1 MGLAS
6 GHGCQGPDAGQQE
19 GSDASQQEDNLR
31 RHPRNISI
39 SRLPPHNRENH
50 LAQVKELVASYEEVS
65 ESIMPN
71 VKKARKIISEVKT
84 AETSTRICQRGAEE
98 TGILGR
104 DIRMHCV
111 GVGDL
116 GEEKVLVQSH
126 KIYLYSKPRQ
136 ISSSDKC
143 KRDCLPHKRTNQLDQ
158 GRLQEGSASCLK
170 RLFLYK
176 NIFQKRRPDHA

>member
-65 ESIMPN
+65 ESILPN

-111 GVGDL
+111 G
-116 GEEKVLVQSH
+116 SW
-126 KIYLYSKPRQ
+126 
-136 ISSSDKC
+136 
-143 KRDCLPHKRTNQLDQ
+143 
-158 GRLQEGSASCLK
+158 
-170 RLFLYK
+170 
-176 NIFQKRRPDHA
+176 RPG

>member
-1 MGLAS
+1 VGLAS

-65 ESIMPN
+65 ESIMPA
-71 VKKARKIISEVKT
+71 VRKARKIISEVKT

-111 GVGDL
+111 GSWRP
-116 GEEKVLVQSH
+116 Q
-126 KIYLYSKPRQ
+126 
-136 ISSSDKC
+136 
-143 KRDCLPHKRTNQLDQ
+143 KRTNQLDQ
-158 GRLQEGSASCLK
+158 SRLPAGEFRFMSQET
-170 RLFLYK
+170 F
-176 NIFQKRRPDHA
+176 PDIHPGGKAVM